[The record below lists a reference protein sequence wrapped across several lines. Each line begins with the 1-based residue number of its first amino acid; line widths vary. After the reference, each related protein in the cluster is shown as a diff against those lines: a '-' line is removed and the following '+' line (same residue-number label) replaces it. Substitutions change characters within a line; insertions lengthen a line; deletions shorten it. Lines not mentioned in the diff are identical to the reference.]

1 MIRHDANIQK
11 KIGKTLYFSDPKPG
25 AELSPQIVSLI
36 WADYDR
42 CGQRV
47 VAGNYLDLNDHS
59 T

>member
-1 MIRHDANIQK
+1 MSK
-11 KIGKTLYFSDPKPG
+11 KEIGKTYYFSDPKPG